1 MLSENQLAQYH
12 QEGYVLIEE
21 AVPAALLE
29 PLREAAQ
36 RTTERT
42 RSGQWPHRRDAGS
55 GDIWGVGHLLH
66 PDLGEPTFAEY
77 MACDV
82 VIDVVAQLLG
92 VEDAEAE
99 LELELVNMLV
109 NPSERDYAINWHRDL
124 VREDLEPAEEL
135 ARLQALKFSVQWNT
149 ALYDESS
156 LLIVPGSHLR
166 AKTPRERAIAV
177 DAPRS
182 DMPDQLVV
190 ELKAGQGV
198 YYDANLL
205 HRGVYPHTTQRQT
218 IHCCMGRIAGARQR
232 TYIYDAL
239 PWMDDEAFGAQL
251 PARLRPLHANFRAMA
266 ARYRAG
272 DFRNDS

>member
-1 MLSENQLAQYH
+1 MLDANQLRQYH
-12 QEGYVLIEE
+12 QEGYVLIDR
-21 AVPAALLE
+21 AVPPPLLE

-36 RTTERT
+36 RATERT
-42 RSGQWPHRRDAGS
+42 RSGEWPHRRNAGE
-55 GDIWGVGHLLH
+55 GDIWGIGHLLH
-66 PDLGEPTFAEY
+66 PDLTEPTFAQY
-77 MACDV
+77 MASDI
-82 VIDVVAQLLG
+82 VIDVVAELLD
-92 VEDAEAE
+92 VAEAE
-99 LELELVNMLV
+99 LQLELANMLV
-109 NPSERDYAINWHRDL
+109 NPRDRDYAINWHRDL
-124 VREDLEPAEEL
+124 VREDLEPADEL

-156 LLIVPGSHLR
+156 LIIVPGSHTR